1 MESYYNNKEL
11 KYLNKNYSFNNAL
24 STPLILNQIFQFLD
38 KEKVK
43 SLSLCNKKIYQIY
56 FSQVKNVQIKK
67 KDDIAY
73 ELIDKYKNVT
83 NLDLEE
89 CEKIKDFT
97 LYLK

>member
-1 MESYYNNKEL
+1 
-11 KYLNKNYSFNNAL
+11 
-24 STPLILNQIFQFLD
+24 
-38 KEKVK
+38 
-43 SLSLCNKKIYQIY
+43 
-56 FSQVKNVQIKK
+56 VQIKK